1 MMESVRIALICAVAL
16 VLLAAIVA
24 WTSVKQVRRILS
36 QMREDERRTAM
47 EKEDQEKNDD
57 NGNFTE
63 SEH

>member
-1 MMESVRIALICAVAL
+1 MESVRIALICAAAL
-16 VLLAAIVA
+16 ALLAAIVA
-24 WTSVKQVRRILS
+24 WTSVKQVRRILA
-36 QMREDERRTAM
+36 QMREDERREAM

>member
-1 MMESVRIALICAVAL
+1 MESVRIALICAAAL
-16 VLLAAIVA
+16 ALLAAIVA
-24 WTSVKQVRRILS
+24 WTSVKQVRRILA
-36 QMREDERRTAM
+36 QIREDERREAM